1 MKKMNKFFKNQ
12 DGLSIVSVI
21 GSIAVLGV
29 GLVAAINL
37 SKMSKKGE
45 DSAVRKVDAIS
56 LTSTVVK
63 KLKSVFLDTKTV
75 GPNSASPK
83 LTSGLCS

>member
-37 SKMSKKGE
+37 SKMSKIVLVEMKIL
-45 DSAVRKVDAIS
+45 S
-56 LTSTVVK
+56 K
-63 KLKSVFLDTKTV
+63 KCLNRLKEPYLSF
-75 GPNSASPK
+75 
-83 LTSGLCS
+83 